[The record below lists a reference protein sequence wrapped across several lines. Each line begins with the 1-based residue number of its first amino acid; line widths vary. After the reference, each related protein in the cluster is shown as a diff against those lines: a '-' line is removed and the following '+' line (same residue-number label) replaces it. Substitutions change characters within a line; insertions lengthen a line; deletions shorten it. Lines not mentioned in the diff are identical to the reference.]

1 MDSRLYP
8 AVVKLLDTIVQS
20 LGQMRNLSLV
30 DESPDLA
37 SAVEA
42 RLSFTKARRYVTYM
56 HSVLPSCSYIP
67 RCQYLAL
74 SYVPMKKFA
83 EALTLIQHANIHLR
97 ETRSVISTIDS
108 DPITTGNPAYY
119 NLNDNDFAKLEKGLS
134 ENALRFKNNWFAYNG
149 GSIDADNKSYKKP
162 LFFDI
167 ALNYVQLDMDRLQER
182 AGKASTPKS
191 TTVKLEPKLVAKAKA
206 EEIERPATPA
216 IQSSQSSGLSN
227 LLGGWWG
234 RK

>member
-20 LGQMRNLSLV
+20 LDQMRNLSLV

-42 RLSFTKARRYVTYM
+42 RLSFTKARRYYM
-56 HSVLPSCSYIP
+56 LSVLLSCSYMP

-74 SYVPMKKFA
+74 SYAPIKNFA

-97 ETRSVISTIDS
+97 ATRSAISTIDS
-108 DPITTGNPAYY
+108 DPITAGNPQYY
-119 NLNDNDFAKLEKGLS
+119 NLNDNDCDKLEKGLS
-134 ENALRFKNNWFAYNG
+134 AIMLQFKKDWFAYNG
-149 GSIDADNKSYKKP
+149 GSIGADNQSHKKP

-182 AGKASTPKS
+182 AGKAPAPKS
-191 TTVKLEPKLVAKAKA
+191 TTNKLESKLVAKAKA
-206 EEIERPATPA
+206 EEIERPPTPTT
-216 IQSSQSSGLSN
+216 QPPQSGLSN